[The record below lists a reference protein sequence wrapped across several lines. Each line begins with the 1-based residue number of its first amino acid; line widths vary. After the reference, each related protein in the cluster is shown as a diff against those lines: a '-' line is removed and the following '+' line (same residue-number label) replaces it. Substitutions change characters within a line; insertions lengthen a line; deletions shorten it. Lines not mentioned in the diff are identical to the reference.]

1 MEILFGVPHE
11 STLGPILFN
20 IFLCDLFFIMDD
32 IEFASCVDDNTLC
45 LRGNDVEDV
54 ILKMQNWS
62 KILFEW
68 FTDNQMSN
76 VK

>member
-1 MEILFGVPHE
+1 
-11 STLGPILFN
+11 
-20 IFLCDLFFIMDD
+20 MDD

-45 LRGNDVEDV
+45 LIGNDVEDV

>member
-11 STLGPILFN
+11 STLGLILFN

-45 LRGNDVEDV
+45 LIGNDVEDV